1 MADHYFAVTGSGSGT
16 GADAN
21 NPQTYS
27 LTAHNNAQAAAS
39 AGDTIYFL
47 PGSYGAAPSPFSSY
61 DNLNFVS
68 TELGGAVFTS
78 ASATNYVTVVNY
90 KQGVS
95 LEGFKFIDYGIKMN
109 ANANLTP
116 NIVRSCQFT
125 APTAGNYFNQ
135 GAFQGVGSYAQNYLR
150 DCSFNINFDGTV
162 ASARLFNSIGSWQFE
177 RCSFSIRT
185 ATGNTNLDILGS
197 TVKMPALLKNNI
209 WKLDN
214 SGITVGT
221 ALTLNSDST
230 YSCFYNM
237 GSHNAATGTNI
248 EADPQFVDPD
258 NGDLRLRPSSPCIG
272 AGTAS

>member
-16 GADAN
+16 GADAD

-27 LTAHNNAQAAAS
+27 LSNHNSAQAAAS

-68 TELGGAVFTS
+68 TEVGGAVFTS
-78 ASATNYVTVVNY
+78 ASATNHVTVVNY

-95 LEGFKFIDYGIKMN
+95 LEGFKFIDYGVKVS
-109 ANANLTP
+109 AFANLTP
-116 NIVRSCQFT
+116 NIVRKCQFT
-125 APTAGNYFNQ
+125 APTAGNYLNQ
-135 GAFQGVGSYAQNYLR
+135 GAFQGTGSYAQNYFY
-150 DCSFNINFDGTV
+150 DCSFDVNFDGSTT
-162 ASARLFNSIGSWQFE
+162 SARLLNAVGSWRFE
-177 RCSFSIRT
+177 RCSISIRT
-185 ATGNTNLDILGS
+185 SAGNTNLDILGS
-197 TVKMPALLKNNI
+197 TVKMPSVLKNNI

-221 ALTLNSDST
+221 TLTLNADST

-237 GSHNAATGTNI
+237 GTHNAATGTNI
-248 EADPQFVDPD
+248 EADPQFVDSA
-258 NGDLRLRPSSPCIG
+258 NGDLRLRPTSPCIG